1 MDRIMDLS
9 LMWKTAWDVFPYFDR
24 AADWNETYREFLPK
38 VAAAKPGRETWLLYA
53 EFMAR
58 LGDGHTSFGFP
69 WAFRQEVGQLPF
81 NLLYTQQG
89 YLISACPAEWEKYLS
104 AQILALND
112 RPFGE
117 ILRELFRYCYHVG
130 DYIPPW
136 QLRQMLTVLL
146 PEHNVM
152 ETTVGK
158 VEFFLH
164 GDAGEKIY
172 APKPEATRKHQKIG
186 TGKLEIRLYEG
197 GILYV
202 SMPDCQYPKA
212 AEEIAQAGRTHEVA
226 GVILDLRENI
236 GGMTKV
242 GGEVAEL
249 FLSGE
254 FSGCQKWTRRSKGI
268 DIACGSQF
276 AMMSPEELQ
285 SMSDAEATDRCIR
298 AIRGMEYE
306 HYTDQYGGNGHKA
319 IFHQPCV
326 VLTSRRT
333 VSAAEDTVAFFKSNH
348 RATVLGE
355 GTSGTTGTPCIVPL
369 SQGSVRVCSVG
380 YRLLD
385 GTEFIGRGIQPDVE
399 VITTVEDLRNGRDAQ
414 LDAALQMMEK

>member
-1 MDRIMDLS
+1 MENIMDLS

-24 AADWNETYREFLPK
+24 MADWDGTYREFLPK
-38 VAAAKPGRETWLLYA
+38 VAAAKPGRATWLLYA

-69 WAFRQEVGQLPF
+69 WAFREEMGQLPF
-81 NLLYTQQG
+81 DLLYTKEG
-89 YLISACPAEWEKYLS
+89 YLLSACPAGREQHLY
-104 AQILALND
+104 AQVLAIND
-112 RPFGE
+112 RPFGD
-117 ILRELFRYCYHVG
+117 ILRELFCYCYHVG

-152 ETTVGK
+152 ETTVGQM
-158 VEFFLH
+158 EFSLH
-164 GDAGEKIY
+164 GNVREKIS
-172 APKPEATRKHQKIG
+172 APKPEAAWKHQKIG
-186 TGKLEIRLYEG
+186 TGKLDIRLYEG
-197 GILYV
+197 KILYA
-202 SMPDCQYPKA
+202 SMPDCRHPKA

-236 GGMTKV
+236 GGMTKC

-276 AMMSPEELQ
+276 AMMTPEELRELDDGE
-285 SMSDAEATDRCIR
+285 DAKRCIR
-298 AIRGMEYE
+298 MLRGIEYE
-306 HYTDQYGGNGHKA
+306 HYSDSYGGEGHRA
-319 IFHQPCV
+319 LFDQPCA

-348 RATVLGE
+348 RAAILGE
-355 GTSGTTGTPCIVPL
+355 ATSGTTGTPCILPL

-399 VITTVEDLRNGRDAQ
+399 IVATAEDLRNGRDAQ
-414 LDAALQMMEK
+414 LDAALQLLV

>member
-1 MDRIMDLS
+1 MENIMDLS

-24 AADWNETYREFLPK
+24 MADWNDTYREFLPK
-38 VAAAKPGRETWLLYA
+38 VAAAKPGQETWLLYA

-69 WAFRQEVGQLPF
+69 WAFRQEMGQLPF
-81 NLLYTQQG
+81 DLLYTKEG
-89 YLISACPAEWEKYLS
+89 YLLSACPAGEEQHLYT
-104 AQILALND
+104 QVLAIND
-112 RPFGE
+112 RPFGD
-117 ILRELFRYCYHVG
+117 ILRELFRYCYHVE

-152 ETTVGK
+152 ETTVGQM
-158 VEFFLH
+158 EFSLH
-164 GDAGEKIY
+164 GDVREKIS
-172 APKPEATRKHQKIG
+172 ASKPEATRRYQKIG
-186 TGKLEIRLYEG
+186 TGKLDIRLYEG
-197 GILYV
+197 NILYAAL
-202 SMPDCQYPKA
+202 PDCQHPKA
-212 AEEIAQAGRTHEVA
+212 AEEIARAGRTHEIA

-249 FLSGE
+249 FISGE

-276 AMMSPEELQ
+276 AMMTPEELQ
-285 SMSDAEATDRCIR
+285 ELDDGEDAKRCIR
-298 AIRGMEYE
+298 MLRGIEYE
-306 HYTDQYGGNGHKA
+306 HYSDSYGGAGHRA
-319 IFHQPCV
+319 LFDQPCA
-326 VLTSRRT
+326 VLISRRT

-348 RATVLGE
+348 RATILGE
-355 GTSGTTGTPCIVPL
+355 ATSGTTGTPCILPL

-399 VITTVEDLRNGRDAQ
+399 VVATAEDLRNGRDAQ
-414 LDAALQMMEK
+414 LATALQLLV